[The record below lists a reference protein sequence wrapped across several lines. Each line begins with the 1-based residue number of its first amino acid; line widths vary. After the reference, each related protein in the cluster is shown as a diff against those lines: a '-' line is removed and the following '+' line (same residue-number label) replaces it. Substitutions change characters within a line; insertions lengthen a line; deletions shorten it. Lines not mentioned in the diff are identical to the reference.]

1 MAAFSYGQK
10 GQVYFSNLKEYY
22 YALGFLAN
30 SRNAEICWENNEDSG
45 AWGSEGRILC
55 HVPETSFPQNF
66 KFTAGRGDVYARVN
80 CNDYVGTLVTIH
92 GFSYNTRYQNVSK
105 ILETV
110 PEQYRADFQSGYG
123 ATIPSHPSYKGKES
137 DIYRRSNNATRVRTN
152 SVRKTQPSSI
162 TVKRG
167 DIVYHKTFGKGEVVF
182 FDGKNFKVQFSS
194 CAKIYQVPSSIELG
208 IIKLLNN

>member
-10 GQVYFSNLKEYY
+10 GQVFFNSLKEYY

-30 SRNAEICWENNEDSG
+30 GKNAEICWESNEESG

-55 HVPETSFPQNF
+55 HVPESMFPPNF
-66 KFTAGRGDVYARVN
+66 LFTAGRGDVYARVN
-80 CNDYVGTLVTIH
+80 CNDYVGTLVTSH
-92 GFSYNTRYQNVSK
+92 GFSYNTRYQNISK

-110 PEQYRADFQSGYG
+110 PEQYRNDFQAGYG
-123 ATIPSHPSYKGKES
+123 ATISSYPPYIGAKN
-137 DIYRRSNNATRVRTN
+137 DIYRRSNN
-152 SVRKTQPSSI
+152 SVFNKPVSRKTPQTNM

-194 CAKIYQVPSSIELG
+194 CTKIYQVPSSIELG
-208 IIKLLNN
+208 IIKLLGK